1 MSGINLLNKTCNKSS
16 FMYKCFDDIETG
28 VYEVKFFEP
37 LTTKYG
43 KRIGASL
50 AGGKCRSCN
59 KSLTVF
65 IILIIISFFQT
76 THRF

>member
-1 MSGINLLNKTCNKSS
+1 MKTSESKEKKMSGINLLNKTCNKSS
-16 FMYKCFDDIETG
+16 FMYKSFDDIEQG

-50 AGGKCRSCN
+50 ADGKCYR
-59 KSLTVF
+59 
-65 IILIIISFFQT
+65 
-76 THRF
+76 RRRR